1 MSEESADQGVIQ
13 VVVDRMEKL
22 RLPTALQLL
31 DKVNAGETLNDLD
44 LAFLDNVFQDAQKI
58 KGMLDKYPTWQPLAA
73 RMINLYNEITTKALE
88 NEQGSKS
95 SS

>member
-58 KGMLDKYPTWQPLAA
+58 KGMLDKYPAWQPLAA